1 SNRDGRPLHLR
12 SAWSPFPNS
21 LIRLA
26 CLRFRLWSAAMASI
40 NSNLVERQIATTL
53 ARLAS
58 LSNLQGMYLVE
69 RQIATTLPRLAS
81 LSNLQGMYLVERQ
94 IATTLPRLA
103 SLSNLQGM

>member
-1 SNRDGRPLHLR
+1 
-12 SAWSPFPNS
+12 
-21 LIRLA
+21 
-26 CLRFRLWSAAMASI
+26 MASI

-69 RQIATTLPRLAS
+69 RQIATTLARLAS

-94 IATTLPRLA
+94 IATCGKILKRYSVFYALFR
-103 SLSNLQGM
+103 